1 MFFSL
6 PYHCVRL
13 CVLEDGFS
21 DIITIYLIKLPLYDD
36 LLLISIIRVPSSS
49 HNTSGSAVSKTDS
62 SKDES
67 ATKSGVQM
75 LVQMKQKNEQDHQK
89 QMKMVEVRPWYDWQL

>member
-1 MFFSL
+1 M
-6 PYHCVRL
+6 
-13 CVLEDGFS
+13 
-21 DIITIYLIKLPLYDD
+21 
-36 LLLISIIRVPSSS
+36 
-49 HNTSGSAVSKTDS
+49 SKTDS